1 MNTII
6 KTKWIITCPKC
17 WFKKEEKIPGTECM
31 YFYECK
37 KCKTRLK
44 SLSWD
49 CCVFCSYWDTKC
61 IPKQLEG
68 EK

>member
-1 MNTII
+1 M

-17 WFKKEEKIPGTECM
+17 WHKEEEKIPDTECM

-44 SLSWD
+44 SLPWD
-49 CCVFCSYWDTKC
+49 CCVFCSYWDVKC
-61 IPKQLEG
+61 IPKQLE
-68 EK
+68 EESK